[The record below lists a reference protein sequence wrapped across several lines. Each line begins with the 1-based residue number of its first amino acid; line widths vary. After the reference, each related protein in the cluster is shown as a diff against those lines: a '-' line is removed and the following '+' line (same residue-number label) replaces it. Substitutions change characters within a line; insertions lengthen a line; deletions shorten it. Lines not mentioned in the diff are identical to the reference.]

1 MTQLFSPVLLA
12 LAVLAT
18 LASASLL
25 TLGTANAARTVPSA
39 VRCYLGAHGDA
50 SGGGD
55 ASGWTC
61 VTEPRSSAQS

>member
-1 MTQLFSPVLLA
+1 MTQLFSPVTLA

-18 LASASLL
+18 VASVSFFSL
-25 TLGTANAARTVPSA
+25 GQANAARTAPAA

-61 VTEPRSSAQS
+61 VPEARSAQS

>member
-1 MTQLFSPVLLA
+1 MTQLFSPVTLA

-25 TLGTANAARTVPSA
+25 TVGTASAARTAPAA

-50 SGGGD
+50 NGGGD

-61 VTEPRSSAQS
+61 VPERSSAQS